1 MFPGLNKTAL
11 TKAARVVKLT
21 MQGLQVHNSAVTHA
35 PMGGSQQLHTDYPRP
50 DGEGAR
56 PTGHVS
62 IFLEAKDTNMSFQ
75 KNFVSLLTC
84 DKQKEYG

>member
-1 MFPGLNKTAL
+1 MRHKMFPGL
-11 TKAARVVKLT
+11 TKAARVYL
-21 MQGLQVHNSAVTHA
+21 QGLQVHNSAVTQA
-35 PMGGSQQLHTDYPRP
+35 PMGGSQRLHTDYPRP

-56 PTGHVS
+56 PTRHVS